1 MELKDLVGKKITA
14 THPCYMEDD
23 INEPTL
29 TVGKEYE
36 IVDYMLSQPSRIII
50 IDDQGDEHQFNL
62 KSLTEFEGWKCNIS
76 GQYVTPFFDIKL

>member
-36 IVDYMLSQPSRIII
+36 IIGYQLSQPPRIII
-50 IDDQGDEHQFNL
+50 IDDQEDKHEFNL
-62 KSLTEFEGWKCNIS
+62 RSLTEFEGWECSIS
-76 GQYVTPFFDIKL
+76 GQYVTPFSNIK

>member
-1 MELKDLVGKKITA
+1 MEIKDLVGKKITA
-14 THPCYMEDD
+14 TYPCYMEDN

-36 IVDYMLSQPSRIII
+36 IVDYILSQPPRIII

-62 KSLTEFEGWKCNIS
+62 KSLTEFEGWECDIIGEYVIPFDNI
-76 GQYVTPFFDIKL
+76 K